1 MRFFAVWAPVWASRP
16 VKDKSTLMTCF
27 SGIGVV
33 FLRGVFMCINSKRM
47 VLGKHQTDKKWVL
60 ADTDCGTY
68 ECDECA
74 EKIVRLHQ
82 LRIIEFF
89 STAPVATFVTITAHP
104 KARGYTRSKDNLD
117 KGMRKLFER
126 MRRAFGTNHYVLIH
140 ETHKDGV
147 SLHVHMLYAGAITQ
161 TWIREHAVA
170 CGMGRQ
176 CKAVRLR
183 DPKASG
189 FYVSKYL
196 SKSLAE
202 ATFPKRFKRVRYSV
216 GFPEFV
222 FPDKPKEYSWIA
234 VHKHKSEL
242 EAIRYFANRDGVL
255 LKVVDKLEQ
264 IL

>member
-1 MRFFAVWAPVWASRP
+1 MSRP
-16 VKDKSTLMTCF
+16 VKDKSTQNRCF
-27 SGIGVV
+27 SEVLSVV
-33 FLRGVFMCINSKRM
+33 FKGFSMCINSKRM
-47 VLGKHQTDKKWVL
+47 VLGKHQSEPRWVV
-60 ADTDCGTY
+60 ADTDCGSY
-68 ECDECA
+68 SCDECA
-74 EKIVRLHQ
+74 DKIVRLHQ

-89 STAPVATFVTITAHP
+89 SKQTTATFITITAHP

-117 KGMRKLFER
+117 KGMRKLFDR
-126 MRRAFGTNHYVLIH
+126 MRRKFGTQHYVLIH

-147 SLHVHMLYAGAITQ
+147 SLHVHMLYAGVITQ
-161 TWIREHAVA
+161 KWIREHAVA

-183 DPKASG
+183 DPRASG

-222 FPDKPKEYSWIA
+222 FEEKPKEYNWSAI
-234 VHKHKSEL
+234 HKLQSEL
-242 EAIRYFANRDGVL
+242 SAIRYFASKEQVF
-255 LKVVDKLEQ
+255 LKVVDKLDQ
-264 IL
+264 IP